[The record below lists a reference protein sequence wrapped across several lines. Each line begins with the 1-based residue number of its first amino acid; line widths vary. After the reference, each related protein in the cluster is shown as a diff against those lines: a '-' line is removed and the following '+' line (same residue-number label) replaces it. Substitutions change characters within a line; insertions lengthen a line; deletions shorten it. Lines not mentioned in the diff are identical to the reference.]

1 MQVTVIG
8 AGHVGLVTS
17 ACFAEMGHSVLCMDV
32 DEGKIDGISKGVM
45 PFAEPGLQRLVHA
58 HNGELLKFTT
68 SIGEAVAW
76 ADTILICVDTP
87 PNDDGSADLSTIDII
102 ARQIASE
109 AAADKIVVSKSTVP
123 VRTGDRIAK
132 ILLENGR
139 PGVEFDYASVPEFL
153 REGSAVED
161 ALHPD
166 RIVIGV
172 ESDHALERLRTLF
185 QPFLAPI
192 MVTDIATAEVI
203 KHASNSFLATKI
215 SYINAIARIC
225 ELAGADVTMV
235 AKAMGMDPRIGSKF
249 LSAGVGYGGACFP
262 KDVAA
267 FTHVAS
273 SLGYDFELL
282 RAVQAVNVDQLNEVA
297 VKLEKNLGNLKGK
310 TVALLGLA
318 FKPETDDIR
327 ESPALSIGRQLIDR
341 GVTVRAYDPV
351 AMENTRKAGGDGF
364 AFGDDAYDVITGADA
379 VVLATEWTEFQD
391 LDWPTVRRLLRGTVV
406 LDGRNLWNPSVVRA
420 AGLTYIGIGR

>member
-1 MQVTVIG
+1 MQVSVIG

-32 DEGKIDGISKGVM
+32 DEGKIDGILKGVM
-45 PFAEPGLQRLVHA
+45 PFSEPGLQRLVHA
-58 HNGELLKFTT
+58 HSGELLKFTT
-68 SIGEAVAW
+68 SVAEAVAW

-109 AAADKIVVSKSTVP
+109 ATSDKIVVSKSTVP
-123 VRTGDRIAK
+123 VRTGDRIAN
-132 ILLENGR
+132 LLRENGR
-139 PGVEFDYASVPEFL
+139 PGVQFDYGSVPEFL

-225 ELAGADVTMV
+225 ELAGADVTLV
-235 AKAMGMDPRIGSKF
+235 AKAMGMDPRIGHQF

-282 RAVQAVNVDQLNEVA
+282 RAVQAVNVGQRNEVV
-297 VKLEKNLGNLKGK
+297 VKLENNLGDLRGK
-310 TVALLGLA
+310 KVALLGLA
-318 FKPETDDIR
+318 FKPDTDDIR
-327 ESPALSIGRQLIDR
+327 ESPAVSIGRQLVDR
-341 GVTVRAYDPV
+341 GVEIHAYDPV
-351 AMENTRKAGGDGF
+351 AIENARETDGSRF
-364 AFGDDAYDVITGADA
+364 AFGDNPYDVITGADA
-379 VVLATEWTEFQD
+379 IVLVTEWSEFED
-391 LDWPTVRRLLRGTVV
+391 LDWPTVKRLLRGDVV

-420 AGLTYIGIGR
+420 AGLTYIGVGR